1 MTGGPL
7 LSRHV
12 LSTTFRNPVLLA
24 AGTAGYARELAGT
37 VDLAALGGVIS
48 KAVSREPRR
57 GNLPPR
63 VTEFR
68 GGMLNSV
75 GLANPGLDAALA
87 VDLPAMLAVCGETRV
102 LVNVVGFVEEEYVRV
117 VEGVSRMSG
126 VAALELNLSCP
137 NTASGGLEFGADL
150 DAVRRIVAGC
160 VQVARL
166 PILAKLSPATPHLPA
181 LAVAAM
187 EAGAAG
193 VSLVNTMPGWIGG
206 PRGAPRLGNGFGGV
220 SGPALLPVG
229 LAAVRRVRE
238 RLGPDGV
245 IMGCGG
251 VRSAGDVRAYL
262 AAGADLVA
270 IGTGALASPRLPEQ
284 IVRTLAREGLQEMG
298 HG

>member
-1 MTGGPL
+1 MTGGDL
-7 LSRHV
+7 LPRHV

-24 AGTAGYARELAGT
+24 AGTAGYAREIAGT

-75 GLANPGLDAALA
+75 GLANPGLEAALA

-102 LVNVVGFVEEEYVRV
+102 LVNVVGFVEEEYVAV
-117 VEGVSRMSG
+117 VEGVSRIDG
-126 VAALELNLSCP
+126 LTALELNLSCP
-137 NTASGGLEFGADL
+137 NTAAGGLEFGADP
-150 DAVRRIVAGC
+150 DAVRRIVTGC
-160 VQVARL
+160 VQATLL
-166 PILAKLSPATPHLPA
+166 PVLAKLSPATPNLPE
-181 LAVAAM
+181 LAVTAR

-193 VSLVNTMPGWIGG
+193 VSLVNTMPGWIAG
-206 PRGAPRLGNGFGGV
+206 PGGAPRLGHGFGGV

-238 RLGPDGV
+238 RFGPDGV
-245 IMGCGG
+245 IIGCGG
-251 VRSAGDVRAYL
+251 IRSATDVRAYL
-262 AAGADLVA
+262 GAGADLVA
-270 IGTGALASPRLPEQ
+270 IGTGALATPRLPEQ
-284 IVRTLAREGLQEMG
+284 IARSLAREEQREMR